1 MSVPKQ
7 SWNAIA
13 KKVIGK
19 GAVYHGGDGQF
30 AFVTPCRE
38 VHYSLWSSQEEA
50 DKCKA
55 KVDRTG
61 CCGGCHPWTHRL
73 IDLSVVGT
81 SNK

>member
-1 MSVPKQ
+1 MSARKQ

-19 GAVYHGGDGQF
+19 KAVYHGGDGQF

-38 VHYSLWSSQEEA
+38 VHYSLWSSKEEA

-55 KVDRTG
+55 KFDKTG
-61 CCGGCHPWTHRL
+61 CGGECRPWTHFIL
-73 IDLSVVGT
+73 DLSKLVA
-81 SNK
+81 

>member
-1 MSVPKQ
+1 MSARKQ

-19 GAVYHGGDGQF
+19 VAYRGGDGQF

-38 VHYSLWSSQEEA
+38 VHYSLWPSREEA
-50 DKCKA
+50 EKYKT

-61 CCGGCHPWTHRL
+61 CGGESRPWSHF
-73 IDLSVVGT
+73 ISDLSSEVV
-81 SNK
+81 